1 MKGVIMEDQDP
12 NIKKFQK
19 EMLSGIAA
27 LVLLSV
33 VNQSE
38 KPLYGYQ
45 ITKNLEG
52 ENKEIP
58 LMKLGA
64 LYPVLRSLEKSEL
77 LKSMVEPSFS
87 GPPRRYYSITENG
100 KRTLKEWQ
108 AIWGQNRDFVDSI
121 LEGNSH
127 HE

>member
-1 MKGVIMEDQDP
+1 MDDQDP

-19 EMLSGIAA
+19 EMISGIAA

-33 VNQSE
+33 LDQSE

-45 ITKNLEG
+45 ITKNLER

-77 LKSMVEPSFS
+77 LISKVEASVS
-87 GPPRRYYSITENG
+87 GPPRRYYSITPAG
-100 KRTLKEWQ
+100 KSTLRDWKE
-108 AIWGQNRDFVDSI
+108 IWSQTSEFVDSI
-121 LEGNSH
+121 LEGNLNNEYHS
-127 HE
+127 

>member
-1 MKGVIMEDQDP
+1 MGEQDP

-19 EMLSGIAA
+19 EMLAGIAA
-27 LVLLSV
+27 LVLLSMV
-33 VNQSE
+33 SQSD

-45 ITKNLEG
+45 ITKGLER
-52 ENKEIP
+52 ENEEIP

-64 LYPVLRSLEKSEL
+64 LYPVLRSLEKSAL
-77 LKSMVEPSFS
+77 LTSMVEPSFS

-100 KRTLKEWQ
+100 RCTLREWQ
-108 AIWGQNRDFVDSI
+108 TIWQQNRDFVDSI
-121 LEGNSH
+121 LEGNDH

>member
-1 MKGVIMEDQDP
+1 MEDSDV

-19 EMLSGIAA
+19 EMTAGISA

-33 VNQSE
+33 VAESD

-45 ITKNLEG
+45 ITKLLE
-52 ENKEIP
+52 NDNRSISLP
-58 LMKLGA
+58 KLGA

-77 LKSMVEPSFS
+77 LTSKVEPSFS

-100 KRTLKEWQ
+100 KQTLNEWKD
-108 AIWGQNRDFVDSI
+108 IWFQTSAFVTTI
-121 LEGNSH
+121 LAGSKNNV
-127 HE
+127 

>member
-1 MKGVIMEDQDP
+1 MDDQDP

-19 EMLSGIAA
+19 EMISGIAA

-33 VNQSE
+33 LDQSE

-45 ITKNLEG
+45 ITKNLER

-77 LKSMVEPSFS
+77 LISKVEASVS
-87 GPPRRYYSITENG
+87 GPPRRYYSITSAG
-100 KRTLKEWQ
+100 KSTLRDWKE
-108 AIWGQNRDFVDSI
+108 IWSQTSEFVDSI
-121 LEGNSH
+121 LEGNLNNEYHS
-127 HE
+127 

>member
-1 MKGVIMEDQDP
+1 MDEQDP

-19 EMLSGIAA
+19 EMVSGIAA

-33 VNQSE
+33 VAQSD

-45 ITKNLEG
+45 ITKNLER

-58 LMKLGA
+58 LLKLGA

-77 LKSMVEPSFS
+77 LTSQVEPSFS
-87 GPPRRYYSITENG
+87 GPPRRYYSITPLG
-100 KRTLKEWQ
+100 KSTLKDWET
-108 AIWGQNRDFVDSI
+108 IWGQTSEFVDTI
-121 LEGNSH
+121 LAGSAQ
-127 HE
+127 

>member
-1 MKGVIMEDQDP
+1 MDDQDP

-19 EMLSGIAA
+19 EMISGIAA

-33 VNQSE
+33 LNQSE

-45 ITKNLEG
+45 ITKNLER

-77 LKSMVEPSFS
+77 LISKVEASVS
-87 GPPRRYYSITENG
+87 GPPRRYYSITPAG
-100 KRTLKEWQ
+100 KSTLQDWKE
-108 AIWGQNRDFVDSI
+108 IWNQTSEFVDSI
-121 LEGNSH
+121 LEGNINDEYHS
-127 HE
+127 

>member
-1 MKGVIMEDQDP
+1 MNENDP

-19 EMLSGIAA
+19 EMLSGVSA

-33 VNQSE
+33 LNQSN

-45 ITKNLEG
+45 ITKNLEV

-77 LKSMVEPSFS
+77 LTSEVEPSYS
-87 GPPRRYYSITENG
+87 GPPRRYYLITESG
-100 KRTLKEWQ
+100 KGTLKDWE
-108 AIWGQNRDFVDSI
+108 AIWKQTSEFVDNI
-121 LEGNSH
+121 LKGDENNEQHS
-127 HE
+127 